1 MESGI
6 QQIFATNMK
15 SWPLEPGIKIKK
27 SGSPQTNEIQNPSS
41 TEKEYGIL
49 QIFAVKYGILAFGI
63 GNTDQGIR
71 DPTNEWNPESST
83 CNPGTTVWIQNPTL
97 SWIPETTFINHLET
111 DTGRK
116 VMLHET
122 IRNDHDDF

>member
-6 QQIFATNMK
+6 QQIFAVNMK
-15 SWPLEPGIKIKK
+15 SWPLESGIKIKE
-27 SGSPQTNEIQNPSS
+27 SGIPQTNEIRNP
-41 TEKEYGIL
+41 
-49 QIFAVKYGILAFGI
+49 VPV
-63 GNTDQGIR
+63 IR
-71 DPTNEWNPESST
+71 DPQ
-83 CNPGTTVWIQNPTL
+83 CGIQNPTL